1 MLKLQRI
8 FVSSDTSVSYVKK
21 VITKRYAFAL
31 GIIALLSTLA
41 LSLLHLVLKDTQSIA
56 YVVNISGKQR
66 MLSQHIALD
75 VQKIYHRYQGKD
87 FETANIIK
95 GRLGRLSEEML
106 HANTMLS
113 TGKLSPVKEIE
124 LSHEIQELYFGHI
137 NIAKRVEAYVNT
149 AKELIA
155 AEEAK
160 DMERAVRFFNTH
172 SDELLQDLNIVVEQY
187 QKEGEADLFKIQRL
201 ENIIYGVTLITLLLE
216 VIFIFQPMSR
226 RLIELAKEK
235 ESFLGDL
242 RHQVELRTL
251 HLERANEQLNKLASH
266 DPLTGLFNRL
276 TFEEDINLLIKHYYN
291 HKAPFAVILFD
302 IDWFKDVNDTY
313 GHDVGDFVL
322 SEFAKLLKEH
332 FRHEDKIYRAG
343 GEEFVA
349 LLSRISVEESLMIA
363 QKIRHIVEEHLF
375 KKGSVMLRKTVS
387 AGVYHTDIHS
397 GVKNY
402 KNIYKV
408 TDIALYKAK
417 EDGRNRVVL
426 AQETH
431 EQKESDEAHK
441 SIFLFED
448 RALHKLVEAYG
459 PIFETTGYTA
469 EEFISKERDFTS
481 IIYEA
486 DLDVLE
492 DATLSYSK
500 TLRIVCA
507 DGKIKIVR
515 LNIREHGGSVVV
527 EMVDVKLLA
536 SGIRDA
542 MLVYNLNAMLEK
554 TNDFIYFKDANHL
567 FTAASKTLVNITTA
581 KSQEELIGTTDY
593 EVFAKEYADEYFKL
607 EKAVFHGSIDVAQ
620 EYQPFISNDGKE
632 GWVDNRKY
640 PIKDTEGNIIGLFGV
655 ARILPEGFIK

>member
-1 MLKLQRI
+1 M
-8 FVSSDTSVSYVKK
+8 SSDTSVSYVKK

-536 SGIRDA
+536 SGTRDA

>member
-1 MLKLQRI
+1 MNNDK
-8 FVSSDTSVSYVKK
+8 TTSYVKK

-75 VQKIYHRYQGKD
+75 VHRIHHRYEDKD
-87 FETANIIK
+87 VETAKIIQR
-95 GRLGRLSEEML
+95 RLERLSDEML

-113 TGKLSPVKEIE
+113 SGKLSDTKEIKLTSE
-124 LSHEIQELYFGHI
+124 MQELYFGHLD
-137 NIAKRVEAYVNT
+137 IAKRVEAYVHA
-149 AKELIA
+149 AKELA
-155 AEEAK
+155 HAQK
-160 DMERAVRFFNTH
+160 TQDMQKLVLFFN
-172 SDELLQDLNIVVEQY
+172 SESEGLLEDLNKVVAQY
-187 QKEGEADLFKIQRL
+187 QKEGEATLLTIQRM
-201 ENIIYGVTLITLLLE
+201 ENIIYAVTLITLLLE
-216 VIFIFQPMSR
+216 VIFIFQPMAR
-226 RLIELAKEK
+226 QLTELAGEK
-235 ESFLGDL
+235 EIFMSDL
-242 RHQVELRTL
+242 RTQVEIRTL

-276 TFEEDINLLIKHYYN
+276 TFESDINHLIKHYYS

-349 LLSRISVEESLMIA
+349 LLSRISIEESLMIA
-363 QKIRHIVEEHLF
+363 QKIRHVVEEHLF
-375 KKGSVMLRKTVS
+375 KIGSVMLRKTVS

-402 KNIYKV
+402 KNIYKM
-408 TDIALYKAK
+408 TDIALYRAK
-417 EDGRNRVVL
+417 EEGRNRIVL
-426 AQETH
+426 VQETH
-431 EQKESDEAHK
+431 EPKPSDEAHK

-448 RALHKLVEAYG
+448 RALCKLVEAYG
-459 PIFETTGYTA
+459 PIFETTGYRA
-469 EEFISKERDFTS
+469 EEFVHKERDFHS
-481 IIYEA
+481 LIYEA
-486 DLDVLE
+486 DHDVLQ
-492 DATLSYSK
+492 DGALSYSR

-515 LNIREHGGSVVV
+515 LNLREHKGSVVV
-527 EMVDVKLLA
+527 EMVDAKLLA
-536 SGIRDA
+536 EGIRDA
-542 MLVYNLNAMLEK
+542 MLVYNINAMLEK

-567 FTAASKTLVNITTA
+567 FTAASKTLLDITSA
-581 KSQEELIGTTDY
+581 KTQEELVGATDY

-607 EKAVFHGSIDVAQ
+607 EKVVFGGNVDVAQ
-620 EYQPFISNDGKE
+620 EYQPYKSVDGKE
-632 GWVDNRKY
+632 GWMDNRKY

-655 ARILPEGFIK
+655 ARILPEEYNTKCH